1 MQKNDV
7 NHNSN
12 KAQGDSKMDQ
22 DQGQDAVWDGNNN
35 DMKINI

>member
-22 DQGQDAVWDGNNN
+22 DQRRVLCGNGDHNN
-35 DMKINI
+35 IKGTI

>member
-1 MQKNDV
+1 MQENEV
-7 NHNSN
+7 NHNGN
-12 KAQGDSKMDQ
+12 TAQENSKMDQ